1 MQRYLFN
8 LGGGATWHREIDMA
22 ATEKLAM
29 PDVYQATVPEPDPK
43 TPQVSTEEVRRL
55 LTDGSAILLDSRKR
69 AEFDAGHI
77 AGARN
82 VAPQVGAALEEHV
95 AAVERLVGGNKK
107 QPLVVYCNGQYCR
120 QGRQLSAQLAESG
133 FINVRRYQLGIQV
146 WRALSLPVEIEL
158 EGIVRI
164 FGVDRTVIYF
174 DARSPQEFAQGSIP
188 GAYNVPAD
196 DADTAGLG
204 QAPMPRNDF
213 NTRIVIFGR
222 VGSQARKLADVIG
235 KTPFQNVSYFAGT
248 FTTLAAAIKNK
259 QRQGE
264 SDS

>member
-1 MQRYLFN
+1 
-8 LGGGATWHREIDMA
+8 MA
-22 ATEKLAM
+22 ATEELAM
-29 PDVYQATVPEPDPK
+29 ADVYQATVAEPDPK

-69 AEFDAGHI
+69 AEFAGHI

-82 VAPQVGAALEEHV
+82 VAPPTGATPEEHV
-95 AAVERLVGGNKK
+95 AAVERLVGDNKK
-107 QPLVVYCNGQYCR
+107 QPPVVYCNGQYCR
-120 QGRQLSAQLAESG
+120 QQRQLSALLAESG

-146 WRALSLPVEIEL
+146 WRALSLPVEVEL
-158 EGIVRI
+158 EGVVRI

-174 DARSPQEFAQGSIP
+174 DARSPQEFAQGSMP
-188 GAYNVPAD
+188 GAHNVPAD
-196 DADTAGLG
+196 EADIAGLG

-222 VGSQARKLADVIG
+222 DGAQARNLADVIG
-235 KTPFQNVSYFAGT
+235 RTPFQNVSYFAGT
-248 FTTLAAAIKNK
+248 FTMLAAAIKNK